1 MRNLD
6 FGFDVITRRERD
18 HQCRE
23 WTTQGAAPCYV
34 MGRDVLSHGEPA
46 NESREWHLVTW
57 YGVTQ
62 YVDLRPRKTSL
73 ESVFIGPPPE
83 QQQVGLWAHQA

>member
-46 NESREWHLVTW
+46 NESRE
-57 YGVTQ
+57 
-62 YVDLRPRKTSL
+62 
-73 ESVFIGPPPE
+73 
-83 QQQVGLWAHQA
+83 